1 MPMQKDRYPA
11 DWKAISLRIRER
23 DGQACK
29 WCGVPNGAIIRRLED
44 GESYTYY
51 GQYTTKAEWDAKWA
65 RLRPKV
71 IRVVLTVAHHPD
83 PNPMNC
89 ADDNLISLCQRCHN
103 RLDAPMRS
111 QHAKQTRRRKHY
123 EAITGAGQVALP
135 ILHEDDTI
143 GTGTQGY

>member
-23 DGQACK
+23 DGQTCK

-51 GQYTTKAEWDAKWA
+51 GQYTTKAEWGAKWA

-71 IRVVLTVAHHPD
+71 IRVVLTVAHINHD
-83 PNPMNC
+83 T
-89 ADDNLISLCQRCHN
+89 ADNSNGNLVALCQRCHL
-103 RLDAPMRS
+103 RHDAKY
-111 QHAKQTRRRKHY
+111 HAQNAARTRREKNR
-123 EAITGAGQVALP
+123 ASVAACGQQEMEL
-135 ILHEDDTI
+135 
-143 GTGTQGY
+143 